1 MTPVRRYPGVGFNVR
16 RGATSTTATRFPW
29 ANKINV
35 CDIKMDSK
43 SVWGSASQS
52 VTRLLGHNLVPRAFP
67 LNGKALGTRL
77 IGSLGHLV
85 TRSLGHQVIRFLDH
99 SVTGSLSHWVT
110 HHAPSQWVSSNSVSQ
125 SVGHSVSLV
134 QENNQIPITWR
145 QINNLYLPKET
156 CEVGLFHCCFRAVRQ
171 RTTRLK
177 NRTRR
182 LRLWLS

>member
-1 MTPVRRYPGVGFNVR
+1 MCMILKWTVNQSEGRRVSRSLGYWVTTSFPG
-16 RGATSTTATRFPW
+16 RFPW
-29 ANKINV
+29 MEKL
-35 CDIKMDSK
+35 
-43 SVWGSASQS
+43 WERGW
-52 VTRLLGHNLVPRAFP
+52 LGHW
-67 LNGKALGTRL
+67 
-77 IGSLGHLV
+77 V
-85 TRSLGHQVIRFLDH
+85 TWLLDH
-99 SVTGSLSHWVT
+99 SVITSFGPSITRSHSHWVT
-110 HHAPSQWVSSNSVSQ
+110 HHAPSQWVNSNSVSQ

-145 QINNLYLPKET
+145 QINSLYLPKET